1 MVLVSP
7 NDIPATVPTNV
18 ARTTQSCAIM
28 AALPNIEQA
37 APPALQSG
45 AIIAASLQNP
55 DHAAALKAL
64 NSQSTAGNLLF
75 L

>member
-1 MVLVSP
+1 MVVVSP
-7 NDIPATVPTNV
+7 SDIPATVPTNV
-18 ARTTQSCAIM
+18 ARPTQSCAIM

-37 APPALQSG
+37 APPAFQSS
-45 AIIAASLQNP
+45 AIIAAS
-55 DHAAALKAL
+55 DHAALKAL

>member
-1 MVLVSP
+1 MVVVSP
-7 NDIPATVPTNV
+7 SDIPATVPTNV
-18 ARTTQSCAIM
+18 ARPTQSCAIM

-37 APPALQSG
+37 APPALQSS
-45 AIIAASLQNP
+45 AIIAASFQN
-55 DHAAALKAL
+55 AALKAL